1 MAEASDHVRKERLD
15 RKKSRD
21 GKVRVK
27 LSLTLMELF
36 VARIRA
42 AFDQPL
48 EQAIH
53 DLRGLHT
60 LMQRYEGRD
69 QPADNAA
76 SERTDLTARSA

>member
-1 MAEASDHVRKERLD
+1 
-15 RKKSRD
+15 
-21 GKVRVK
+21 
-27 LSLTLMELF
+27 MELF